1 MADITTDIAVIGSG
15 PAGLTAA
22 IYAVR
27 AGLNTHVIAG
37 YAWGGELMKTGRV
50 DNFPGFPDGIL
61 GPELMQQ
68 MRDQVINQGATLHE
82 DEVETLAPQGEGK
95 PLIIQTMNGD
105 TITARAVIL
114 TTGSEAKWL
123 GIPNEERLR
132 VAGVSACATC
142 DGMFFRGKDV
152 IVVGGGD
159 TAMEE
164 TLHLAHLAKH
174 VTVVHR
180 RDALRAT
187 AAMIARVESEPNVSF
202 ALGRMPVQVEGD
214 KHVTGLTVTNLDGT
228 TETIPTDGVFVAI
241 GHLPAVRLVEDFVPL
256 SEYGT
261 VERLAGTT
269 QTIVPGL
276 FVAGDVW
283 DHHYRQAITAAGDGC
298 RAAMD
303 AERWLGAARFGES
316 ERYPD
321 YPDDEDGMSE
331 STMSASAMGESTMTN
346 AAIVAATRE

>member
-1 MADITTDIAVIGSG
+1 VAEIYTDIAIIGSG

-22 IYAVR
+22 IYNVR
-27 AGLNTHVIAG
+27 AGLTAHVIAG

-50 DNFPGFPDGIL
+50 DNYPGFPDGIL
-61 GPELMQQ
+61 GPELMQH
-68 MRDQVINQGATLHE
+68 MRDQAVNQGAVFVE
-82 DEVETLAPQGEGK
+82 DEVDSLTPQGDGK
-95 PLIIQTMNGD
+95 PLKVNTMNGD
-105 TITARAVIL
+105 TYIARAVIL

-123 GIPNEERLR
+123 GIPGEEERR
-132 VAGVSACATC
+132 GYGVSACATC
-142 DGMFFRGKDV
+142 DGTFFKGKDV

-164 TLHLAHLAKH
+164 TLHLAHLAAH

-180 RDALRAT
+180 RDTLRAT
-187 AAMIARVESEPNVSF
+187 PAMVRRVQSEPNVTL
-202 ALGRMPVQVEGD
+202 ALGRTPVRVEGNG
-214 KHVTGLTVTNLDGT
+214 KQTSGLVVLNADGT
-228 TETIPTDGVFVAI
+228 EETIATNGVFVAI
-241 GHLPAVRLVEDFVPL
+241 GHLPAVRLVQDFVPL

-261 VERLAGTT
+261 VERLPGST

-303 AERWLGAARFGES
+303 AERWLGAARLGAS

-321 YPDDEDGMSE
+321 YPTDEEDMQAPSL
-331 STMSASAMGESTMTN
+331 TN
-346 AAIVAATRE
+346 VEVVAATRE